1 MNLNEINEAIKLL
14 PEDQKE
20 LVSDWY
26 HTFKELYEHR
36 VTLFVSLCNH
46 MERIWEMSD
55 SYKPIAWKSKLHS
68 DGTMYDWW
76 FIAGIWE
83 SKWKTLTYHLPISE
97 WDKMDIREIP
107 KAPEWDWHTSDD
119 VIRLLKQL

>member
-46 MERIWEMSD
+46 IERIWDMSCWCGTV
-55 SYKPIAWKSKLHS
+55 AWKSKLHA
-68 DGTMYDWW
+68 DGTMYDGW

-83 SKWKTLTYHLPISE
+83 RKWKTLTYHLPISE
-97 WDKMDIREIP
+97 WNNMYIEEIP
-107 KAPEWDWHTSDD
+107 NAPEWDWHTSDD
-119 VIRLLKQL
+119 VIKLLKQL